1 MFYFK
6 GCFKAMEDV
15 GILDMDNP
23 FLKKKIHYDI
33 YFNFP
38 TCYGWVCCG
47 LEAKWDYEDSRMW
60 TFSKQPCTS

>member
-23 FLKKKIHYDI
+23 FPKKKFHSNIF
-33 YFNFP
+33 FNNMLWMGMLWF
-38 TCYGWVCCG
+38 GSNMG
-47 LEAKWDYEDSRMW
+47 L
-60 TFSKQPCTS
+60 